1 MFSRALIFSRLDRD
15 DAVKLAEKLAST
27 LQSRGVKTYF
37 EHALASRLGVRGV
50 EPSRVEVDL
59 AVVVG
64 GDGTVLRVIHQLNR
78 EVPLFTVSMGKV
90 GFFGEVEPS
99 EAQSFLAEVLSG
111 RFIQDKC
118 FMVEVDVE
126 GFPPALNEIKI
137 GNENPQRMV
146 DLSVYVDGS
155 KVAQDRLDAVL
166 VSTPSG
172 ASAYSLS
179 AGACLVDPRL
189 EVFLIVPVCPL
200 SANFKPFIVPSNV
213 KVSIKPEGEAGLLL
227 LADGVVS
234 KRVYPP
240 RTIEIRRS
248 ERFVV
253 FLRRGFTF
261 YERVKRRLRL
271 SSV

>member
-1 MFSRALIFSRLDRD
+1 MFEKALIFSRVDRPE
-15 DAVKLAEKLAST
+15 AVELAGKLAAFLEGRK
-27 LQSRGVKTYF
+27 VKVYF
-37 EHALASRLGVRGV
+37 ERGLAAKLNVEGVNPREV
-50 EPSRVEVDL
+50 EADL

-64 GDGTVLRVIHQLNR
+64 GDGTVLRAVHSLPG
-78 EVPLFTVSMGKV
+78 EVPLFTVSMGRV
-90 GFFGEVEPS
+90 GFFGEVSPE
-99 EAQSFLAEVLSG
+99 EASAFLGEVLEG
-111 RFIQDKC
+111 KYVEDRH
-118 FMVEVDVE
+118 FMVEADVE

-227 LADGVVS
+227 LADGVAS